1 MVALSQKEGGTLS
14 LMSGSVCSQFGPHAQ
29 FWVRVGFFSSFF
41 FFFLCFFFVWI
52 FFFISAQTS
61 CEAGRVLLYFL
72 LLQGSCLQ
80 SLIDCGHLIPL

>member
-41 FFFLCFFFVWI
+41 FFFLCFFLFG
-52 FFFISAQTS
+52 FFFYFSTNKLRSRTGAVVFSPSARQLPP
-61 CEAGRVLLYFL
+61 VVN
-72 LLQGSCLQ
+72 
-80 SLIDCGHLIPL
+80 